1 MGRTGLRLSEMGIG
15 GWLTLGKS
23 VDEEG
28 SQEIVKTALEMG
40 VNFIDTAD
48 MYADGDSERVVGEI
62 IEEFE
67 RRKLVVSTKV
77 YYPMSD
83 DPNDRGLSRKHV
95 MESIDNSLERL
106 GTDYIDIYYCHRWD
120 EHTPLLETM
129 RAMTDLIQQGKLHY
143 WGTSMWTTQQ
153 LQQAHKLADQYEL
166 HPPLVEQPRY
176 NLVDRSIEDGV
187 MPTAYQLGM
196 GITNFSPL
204 AGGLLTGK
212 YNDGIPSG
220 SRAEKFPE
228 WLQEDLTEEN
238 IERTRKLTELA
249 ENKGVKPN
257 QLALAWIL
265 TKDEITSVITGASK
279 VKHVRQNLKAA
290 EIEVSEHLESQIDE
304 LFS

>member
-106 GTDYIDIYYCHRWD
+106 GTD
-120 EHTPLLETM
+120 
-129 RAMTDLIQQGKLHY
+129 
-143 WGTSMWTTQQ
+143 
-153 LQQAHKLADQYEL
+153 
-166 HPPLVEQPRY
+166 
-176 NLVDRSIEDGV
+176 
-187 MPTAYQLGM
+187 
-196 GITNFSPL
+196 
-204 AGGLLTGK
+204 
-212 YNDGIPSG
+212 
-220 SRAEKFPE
+220 
-228 WLQEDLTEEN
+228 
-238 IERTRKLTELA
+238 
-249 ENKGVKPN
+249 
-257 QLALAWIL
+257 
-265 TKDEITSVITGASK
+265 
-279 VKHVRQNLKAA
+279 
-290 EIEVSEHLESQIDE
+290 
-304 LFS
+304 